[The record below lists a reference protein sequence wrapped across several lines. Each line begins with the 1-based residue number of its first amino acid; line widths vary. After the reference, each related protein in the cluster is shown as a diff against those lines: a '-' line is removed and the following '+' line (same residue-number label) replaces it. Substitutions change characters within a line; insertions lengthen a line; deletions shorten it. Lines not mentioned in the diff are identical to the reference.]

1 MTARAFFAAA
11 AGLFMCALASTP
23 AAAQTPLLAF
33 ASAKTCSEFRS
44 VRTQWPQSQAAAKAK
59 TKMAQMGCRDAAEE
73 AKAAQQATTT
83 PAAPKRTIFAVTPD
97 LAAQF
102 HAALMSLDAPAIR
115 QMLDAG
121 YDPNWIVGN
130 EKNAALHDVMMVCER
145 YPNHNPDSLVI
156 VVRMLKQAGGNVRA
170 ANIYGDTPLIIA
182 SSPRYCGPT
191 HPVIALL
198 R

>member
-1 MTARAFFAAA
+1 MTARLSLAAVA
-11 AGLFMCALASTP
+11 VVFLSVATTGD

-33 ASAKTCSEFRS
+33 ASAKTCSEFKA
-44 VRTQWPQSQAAAKAK
+44 VRTKWPQSEAAAKAK
-59 TKMAQMGCRDAAEE
+59 AKMAQMGCRDTAE
-73 AKAAQQATTT
+73 ATASAQKPT
-83 PAAPKRTIFAVTPD
+83 PSAKRTIFALTPE

-145 YPNHNPDSLVI
+145 YPNHNPDALVI
-156 VVRMLKQAGGNVRA
+156 VVRMLVNAGGNVRA
-170 ANIYGDTPLIIA
+170 ANIYGDTPLTIA

-191 HPVIALL
+191 HPVLALL

>member
-1 MTARAFFAAA
+1 MSARLSLAAVA
-11 AGLFMCALASTP
+11 VFLLSVALHGH

-33 ASAKTCSEFRS
+33 ASAKTCSEFKA
-44 VRTQWPQSQAAAKAK
+44 VRTQWPQSEAAAKAK
-59 TKMAQMGCRDAAEE
+59 AKMAQMGCRDTAE
-73 AKAAQQATTT
+73 ATA
-83 PAAPKRTIFAVTPD
+83 PAPKPSPQRTIFALTPD

-156 VVRMLKQAGGNVRA
+156 VVRMLVNAGGNVRA
-170 ANIYGDTPLIIA
+170 ANIYGDTPLTIA
-182 SSPRYCGPT
+182 ASPRYCGPT
-191 HPVIALL
+191 HPVLALL